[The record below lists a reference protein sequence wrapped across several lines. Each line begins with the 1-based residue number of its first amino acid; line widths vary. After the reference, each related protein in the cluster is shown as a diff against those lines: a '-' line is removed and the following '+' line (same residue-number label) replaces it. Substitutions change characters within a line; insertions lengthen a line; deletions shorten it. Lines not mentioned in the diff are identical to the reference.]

1 MWLAPRRPH
10 DDRHHLGRHQPD
22 GLIAGLLADALVRES
37 GFGVV
42 GDVVLG
48 IVGAVVGG
56 WTFRALGW
64 TAPFGGPAGAILV
77 AFVGAVIILLAVH
90 LVHNVIDSASRP

>member
-1 MWLAPRRPH
+1 MVIITWLIV
-10 DDRHHLGRHQPD
+10 
-22 GLIAGLLADALVRES
+22 GLIAGLLADVLMRES
-37 GFGVV
+37 GFGVA

-64 TAPFGGPAGAILV
+64 HTPFGGAGGAIVV
-77 AFVGAVIILLAVH
+77 AFVGAVIVLLAVH
-90 LVHNVIDSASRP
+90 LVRNVAGAAGPP